1 MVRIKYKT
9 GSVRNV
15 PDYVGKRLVE
25 RRIADYF
32 EVAPAAPVQDE
43 APTVAVVEPALPTLD
58 LEALTRDEL
67 FDLAVA
73 RGLDPHPQLGAK
85 KLRAMM
91 Q

>member
-1 MVRIKYKT
+1 MVKIKYRT
-9 GSVRNV
+9 GTVRLV
-15 PDYVGKRLVE
+15 PDYAGKRLVA
-25 RRIADYF
+25 RGIADYF
-32 EVAPAAPVQDE
+32 EVAPAPVQDE
-43 APTVAVVEPALPTLD
+43 APTVTVVEPALPTLD
-58 LEALTRDEL
+58 LESLTRDEL